1 MSPATLVEDLKAAA
15 LYWEMNG
22 GIVKETTLEWKAA
35 AAIEALAAERDAA
48 YDMPHGPTSR
58 VLWSEKYSEILGEYK
73 SELAARKA
81 AEARLAGALN
91 ALEQTFNLIKVE
103 LHR

>member
-48 YDMPHGPTSR
+48 
-58 VLWSEKYSEILGEYK
+58 ILRANDLVNDTVQMG
-73 SELAARKA
+73 LARDA